1 MSVYVAVLDGG
12 RREEP
17 IEVRAAGPG
26 TYEVRLRGKVHL
38 VDAFRHDYGT
48 LSLVLDTA
56 SYSARLDWRGSAV
69 KVQVGQSAL
78 PLELLDERRA
88 RTRRAAGK
96 LTADG
101 RQTVTAP
108 APGRIAR
115 TLCAV
120 GDEVRAG
127 QPLLVFEVMQME
139 NELRSP
145 RDGTVVELHVKAGQ
159 AVGRG
164 AKLCVVD

>member
-1 MSVYVAVLDGG
+1 VSVYVALLDGG

-17 IEVRAAGPG
+17 IEVRPAGPG
-26 TYEVRLRGKVHL
+26 TYEVRLRGEVHL

-48 LSLVLDTA
+48 LSLIVDTA
-56 SYSARLDWRGSAV
+56 SYSARLDWRGSKV
-69 KVQVGQSAL
+69 KVRVGQSAL

-108 APGRIAR
+108 AAGRIVRA
-115 TLCAV
+115 LCAV
-120 GDEVRAG
+120 GDRVRAG

-145 RDGTVVELHVKAGQ
+145 RDGRVVELHVKAGE
-159 AVGRG
+159 AVERG